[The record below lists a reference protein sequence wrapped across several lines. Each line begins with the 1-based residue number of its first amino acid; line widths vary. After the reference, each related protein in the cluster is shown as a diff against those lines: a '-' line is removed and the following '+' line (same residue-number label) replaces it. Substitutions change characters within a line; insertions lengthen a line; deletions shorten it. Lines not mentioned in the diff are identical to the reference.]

1 MQRSDRGRW
10 VSTWITIFKLAP
22 GVVRSI
28 WICGAALLACGSA
41 AQNPSAPAR
50 NPPATTQAQ
59 SVQIDPMRVEVHR
72 DVMISMRDGIQL
84 ATDIYL
90 PKEITKRSAERRYPV
105 ILTRTPYD
113 KLYVESPLGWIK
125 EAVIRGYVVVAQ
137 DVRGTHASQGM
148 LRPLADD
155 GWGERRDGTD
165 TLAWIARQPWSNGRV
180 GTTGMS
186 YSGAMQLLLALS
198 EPTGLVTSFVEAPA
212 VNPFTDSFV
221 YTDGAFALGTA
232 LPWSIGVAPD
242 VATHLPPPEGATV
255 LDELKSAPNLA
266 SSDNL
271 RKILEQG
278 SLRAVPGVRTLPF
291 WQDWLDHWD
300 DPAFFSNSDVHDRLQ
315 DISVPLFLFGGWY
328 DLFLRNTYQIYSGVT
343 AHAKSTIAR
352 TNTRM
357 LIGPWP
363 HIFCAE
369 CVQLPNARV
378 DDAAYSLA
386 WMDRWLKG
394 TPNAAFDYPVILYVM
409 GENRWRAEETWPLRD
424 AVLTS
429 YYLHSGGGAN
439 SSDGDGSLSAA
450 PPMGEPS
457 DHFTYD
463 PARPVQSLRGH
474 TLYGGRVDQTSV
486 EKRTDVLVYSTGP
499 LTQEIEVTGEIKVS
513 LYAASSA
520 TDTDWDVKLVD
531 VYPDGKAYN
540 LTSGVV
546 RARYRHSRSA
556 PMALV
561 PGAVE
566 NYSIDL
572 WATSNVFK
580 KGHRIRVEIA
590 SSDFPNID
598 LNPNAF
604 IDLTRSSQ
612 KDYVVARQTVF
623 HDGAHPSRI
632 ELPVV
637 GKEHHRR
644 WIATPFQSSAPM
656 RGYVSVQQDWN
667 ARPRIVPDN
676 MSAH

>member
-1 MQRSDRGRW
+1 VDKTKTAW
-10 VSTWITIFKLAP
+10 VCIAT
-22 GVVRSI
+22 
-28 WICGAALLACGSA
+28 LLACASA
-41 AQNPSAPAR
+41 AQSSSEPVR
-50 NPPATTQAQ
+50 DHLATTQAE
-59 SVQIDPMRVEVHR
+59 SVQIDPMQVEVSR
-72 DVMISMRDGIQL
+72 DVMVPMRDGTAL

-90 PKEITKRSAERRYPV
+90 PKESANAKAKPRYPA
-105 ILTRTPYD
+105 ILARTPYD
-113 KLYVESPLGWIK
+113 KLYSESPLGWIK
-125 EAVIRGYVVVAQ
+125 EAVTRGYAVVVQ
-137 DVRGTHASQGM
+137 DVRGTHASHGT
-148 LRPLADD
+148 LLPLTDD
-155 GWGERRDGTD
+155 GWGMRQDGVD
-165 TLAWIARQPWSNGRV
+165 TLAWISKQPWSDGRV

-186 YSGAMQLLLALS
+186 YGGATQLLLALA
-198 EPTGLVTSFVEAPA
+198 EPKGLVTSFVEAPA

-221 YTDGAFALGTA
+221 YIDGTLALGTA

-242 VATHLPPPEGATV
+242 VATHLPASLGAAV
-255 LDELKSAPNLA
+255 LDELKSVPNFA
-266 SSDNL
+266 SSDDVH
-271 RKILEQG
+271 KILEQG
-278 SLRAVPGVRTLPF
+278 SLRGVPGVRVMPF

-300 DPAFFSNSDVHDRLQ
+300 DPAFFSDSDVHNRLQ
-315 DISVPLFLFGGWY
+315 DIPVPLFLFGGWY

-343 AHAKSTIAR
+343 TQAKSTVAR

-363 HIFCAE
+363 HIFCEE
-369 CVQLPNARV
+369 CVKLPNARV
-378 DDAAYSLA
+378 DDTAYSLA

-394 TPNAAFDYPVILYVM
+394 TPNVIFDFPVILYVM
-409 GENRWRAEETWPLRD
+409 GENRWRAEKAWPLRD

-429 YYLHSGGGAN
+429 YYLHGEGGAN
-439 SSDGDGSLSAA
+439 SSDGDGSLSSAR
-450 PPMGEPS
+450 PTREPT

-486 EKRTDVLVYSTGP
+486 EKRPDVLVYSTGP
-499 LTQEIEVTGEIKVS
+499 LTREIEVTGEIKVS

-546 RARYRHSRSA
+546 RARYRSSRTVPA
-556 PMALV
+556 ALV

-637 GKEHHRR
+637 GKEHFRH
-644 WIATPFQSSAPM
+644 WIGTPFQTIAPT
-656 RGYVSVQQDWN
+656 RGYVSVQQDWS
-667 ARPRIVPDN
+667 ARPRIVP
-676 MSAH
+676 